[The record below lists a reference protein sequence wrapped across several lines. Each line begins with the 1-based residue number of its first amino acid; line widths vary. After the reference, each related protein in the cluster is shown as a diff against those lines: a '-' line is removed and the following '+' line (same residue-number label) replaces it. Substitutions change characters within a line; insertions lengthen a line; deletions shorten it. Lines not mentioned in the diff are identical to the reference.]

1 MMSSDDAISFE
12 EAYRRLQETV
22 EQLEQG
28 GLPME
33 ESLALYEQG
42 MRLVTLC
49 TRRLADA
56 DMRLLEIDAALGV
69 ALGQLEDVGA
79 AVDGSADAWDG
90 E

>member
-1 MMSSDDAISFE
+1 MRDDGISFE

-28 GLPME
+28 GLPLE

-56 DMRLLEIDAALGV
+56 DVRLLEIDAALGA

-79 AVDGSADAWDG
+79 AVDGSADVWDR